1 MKRAEDFEGI
11 ILQTD
16 DKKKVVFTNNTFRS
30 LNLSDQSE
38 LMNICF
44 EVHTNQEPQ
53 RIQRY
58 LNNQFFV
65 FMVVPLIYSNGEPS
79 GVALTGFPISF
90 QIFKDIVLD
99 NISDVVFYISIQNN
113 NFYLKGANSIFFKN
127 TGLKEADVLNKEIKD
142 LLPKQHYEQFLTH
155 YKMVSEEKKVVN
167 LEVKTY
173 FPSGEKYGN
182 VLLAPI
188 CDDDE
193 CRAIIG
199 VVHDITGIKLAE
211 IELAKNYSILNEIVE
226 SSTDVI
232 FIKDLNGRYILANS
246 AVSKLLGISSLEL
259 IGKKD
264 LEIFSEATASQFMTN
279 DRQSLESGVMQYFE
293 EECDIN
299 NKHYFF
305 HSAKGPFRDEKGNI
319 AGTIGISRDISK
331 IKLAEQKLEHSNSML
346 KATLNATADGILV
359 LDMNKRI
366 VHYNRRFLTLWKI
379 SEDLLI
385 NNEYDQILRRV
396 LDQLE
401 NPDECL
407 ERLEQLEK
415 APCLESYDLLKFKDG
430 RFLERYTIP
439 QMINGEVVGRVFS
452 YRDLSQRESA
462 QINMIDAERT
472 KMEKL
477 KYEIT
482 VHADPERVW
491 ETLISE
497 ESFATWS
504 EPFSP
509 DSQFIG
515 KWGKGNKI
523 KFIAHGKGGTVA
535 EIRKFEPYKLID
547 AVHVATIDKDG
558 NEEATGPM
566 TEHWIGTRETYHLD
580 KIKDE
585 TKLTVEME
593 THPDFK
599 PMFENSWPEALKKV
613 RELAEKRLSE

>member
-1 MKRAEDFEGI
+1 MINQGEYLKKAEDFEGI

-16 DKKKVVFTNNTFRS
+16 DKRKVVFINNTFRF
-30 LNLSDQSE
+30 LKLSEQSE

-44 EVHTNQEPQ
+44 EVHNNHIPQ

-58 LNNQFFV
+58 LNDQFYV

-99 NISDVVFYISIQNN
+99 NISDVVFYISVQEN
-113 NFYLKGANSIFFKN
+113 NFYLKGANSVFFKN
-127 TGLKEADVLNKEIKD
+127 TGLKEADVLDKEIKD
-142 LLPKQHYEQFLTH
+142 ILPEHHYEHFLTQ
-155 YKMVSEEKKVVN
+155 YKIASEQRKVVS
-167 LEVKTY
+167 LEIKTY
-173 FPSGEKYGN
+173 FPKGERYGN

-188 CDDDE
+188 CDDGE

-199 VVHDITGIKLAE
+199 VVHDITGVKLAE

-226 SSTDVI
+226 SSADII
-232 FIKDLNGRYILANS
+232 FVKDLNGRYIMANS
-246 AVSKLLGISSLEL
+246 AASKLLGRSSLEL

-319 AGTIGISRDISK
+319 AGTIGISRDISE
-331 IKLAEQKLEHSNSML
+331 IKLAEQNLEHSNSML
-346 KATLNATADGILV
+346 MATLNATADGILV

-366 VHYNRRFLTLWKI
+366 IHYNRRFLTLWKI

-385 NNEYDQILRRV
+385 NNEYEQILHKV

-415 APCLESYDLLKFKDG
+415 APFLESYDLLKFKDG

-439 QMINGEVVGRVFS
+439 QIINGEVAGRVFS

-462 QINMIDAERT
+462 QLNMTDKGRT
-472 KMEKL
+472 NN
-477 KYEIT
+477 
-482 VHADPERVW
+482 
-491 ETLISE
+491 
-497 ESFATWS
+497 
-504 EPFSP
+504 
-509 DSQFIG
+509 G
-515 KWGKGNKI
+515 K
-523 KFIAHGKGGTVA
+523 A
-535 EIRKFEPYKLID
+535 
-547 AVHVATIDKDG
+547 
-558 NEEATGPM
+558 
-566 TEHWIGTRETYHLD
+566 
-580 KIKDE
+580 
-585 TKLTVEME
+585 
-593 THPDFK
+593 
-599 PMFENSWPEALKKV
+599 
-613 RELAEKRLSE
+613 